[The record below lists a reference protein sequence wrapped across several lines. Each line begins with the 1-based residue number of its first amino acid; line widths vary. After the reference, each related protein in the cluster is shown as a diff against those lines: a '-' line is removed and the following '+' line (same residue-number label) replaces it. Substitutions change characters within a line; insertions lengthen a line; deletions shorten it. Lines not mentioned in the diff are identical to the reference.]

1 MAFMLPMIG
10 ETIVSGLEAGVAGGL
25 IQEVAHQFAPPIKN
39 IVADETGKIIG
50 NVAKNNPDGIVNKT
64 LDKAT
69 FYKSIPKHH
78 KKRIKR
84 RIG

>member
-50 NVAKNNPDGIVNKT
+50 NVAKNNPDGLVNNT
-64 LDKAT
+64 LEKA
-69 FYKSIPKHH
+69 FK
-78 KKRIKR
+78 
-84 RIG
+84 

>member
-10 ETIVSGLEAGVAGGL
+10 ETIVSGLEAGMAGGL

-64 LDKAT
+64 LNKAT
-69 FYKSIPKHH
+69 FYKAIPHHH
-78 KKRIKR
+78 KKKIKR
-84 RIG
+84 RIR